1 MSRSLGGFSK
11 FAIKK
16 SPDVAGSSRGCLRGS
31 LPWYVGSNPTPA
43 ICERGRAVDCTGLEN
58 QRTRNRSD
66 GSNPS
71 VRVSA
76 VRFCWVVDDWYEW

>member
-1 MSRSLGGFSK
+1 MSRSLGDFSK

-16 SPDVAGSSRGCLRGS
+16 SSDVAGSSRGCLRGS

-71 VRVSA
+71 VRAKVSSNLTQ
-76 VRFCWVVDDWYEW
+76 W